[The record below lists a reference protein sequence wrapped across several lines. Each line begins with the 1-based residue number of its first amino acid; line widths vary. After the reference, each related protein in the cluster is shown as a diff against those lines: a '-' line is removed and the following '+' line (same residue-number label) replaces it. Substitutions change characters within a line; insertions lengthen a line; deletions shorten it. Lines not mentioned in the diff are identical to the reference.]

1 VPAIA
6 ARRWRGSIEAWSL
19 MLELRLPAHGARVVD
34 VEGVQVVTIGI
45 DPHKASH
52 TAVALDAEGVTL
64 GQLRVAADKSM
75 LGRLRRWAAGWPQR
89 VWAIEGASGLG
100 RLLAQ
105 QLVAGGE
112 TVIDVPSA
120 LAARTRVLQRGHGR
134 KSDGIDARSVAA
146 VAQHRNDLSRV
157 APDEHC
163 AVLRLLSDRRDELT
177 SERRRAVNRLHR
189 LLRDLRP
196 GGAPRQLSAERASR
210 LLATIR
216 PADAVDI
223 ERKAMARQLIADV
236 RRIDRA
242 LIDNRRRCAEA
253 VATSG
258 TTLTEIFGISEVLA
272 AKILGH
278 TGKITRFASADHY
291 ASYTGTAPIE
301 VSSGDQT
308 RHRLS
313 RAGNRSLNY
322 ALHMAARVQT
332 MHPGPGRTHYQRKRT
347 EHKTSAEAL
356 RSLKRQLAKVVYRH
370 LRNDHVGQPSPLPAL
385 T

>member
-1 VPAIA
+1 
-6 ARRWRGSIEAWSL
+6 
-19 MLELRLPAHGARVVD
+19 M
-34 VEGVQVVTIGI
+34 VTIGI

-64 GQLRVAADKSM
+64 GQLRVVADKSM

-89 VWAIEGASGLG
+89 VWAIEGAGGLG

-105 QLVAGGE
+105 QLVAAGE

-120 LAARTRVLQRGHGR
+120 LAARARVLQSGHGR
-134 KSDGIDARSVAA
+134 KTDGIDARSVAA
-146 VAQHRNDLSRV
+146 VAQHRSDLQPVR
-157 APDEHC
+157 ADDHI

-177 SERRRAVNRLHR
+177 AERRRTINRLHR

-196 GGAPRQLSAERASR
+196 GGAPLQLSADQAAR
-210 LLATIR
+210 LLAATR
-216 PADAVDI
+216 ASGAVEL
-223 ERKAMARQLIADV
+223 ERKAIARQLIADV

-242 LIDNRRRCAEA
+242 LLENRQRCAQA
-253 VATSG
+253 VAASG
-258 TTLTEIFGISEVLA
+258 TTLTQIFGISDVLA

-278 TGKITRFASADHY
+278 TGAITRFPTADRY
-291 ASYTGTAPIE
+291 ASYTGTAPVE
-301 VSSGDQT
+301 VSSGEQT

-347 EHKTSAEAL
+347 EHKTPAEAL

-370 LRNDHVGQPSPLPAL
+370 LRNDHVRQPSPLPAL